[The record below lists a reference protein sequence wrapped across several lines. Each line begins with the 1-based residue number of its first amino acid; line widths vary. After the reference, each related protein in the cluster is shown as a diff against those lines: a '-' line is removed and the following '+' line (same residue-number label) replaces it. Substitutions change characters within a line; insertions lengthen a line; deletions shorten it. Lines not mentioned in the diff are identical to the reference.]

1 MHLVRQAVSVS
12 VRKNAN
18 RSRPVKTAPKMLV
31 AGNSTASNKT
41 ASSTVAIIAARRTA
55 IIVLMQQGA
64 LPPQH
69 LNDVAVRRIVL
80 RYTTAIPKTVHKN
93 AGVTVIAAVILRK
106 AVMMPTTR
114 LIISATVVQEFLHEQ
129 SDVDIVFTS
138 VFIIWIFS
146 RKVKTERGGSGKIRR
161 ILQRPPQAAASP

>member
-1 MHLVRQAVSVS
+1 
-12 VRKNAN
+12 
-18 RSRPVKTAPKMLV
+18 MLV

-69 LNDVAVRRIVL
+69 LNDVAVRRTVP

-146 RKVKTERGGSGKIRR
+146 RKVKTERGAQAKSEGFCSDRR
-161 ILQRPPQAAASP
+161 ITAPEPPGACFQHKLKDDFEEPSQIQKFFLC